1 MSTIHNVV
9 PHKKVSKELFLQ
21 KSLQIENV
29 KCEEKGEGTIY
40 FWMDRLST
48 RGVDITFE
56 QDGIEIRNTI
66 LSNKA
71 DYSLTNNLAD
81 ILVSL
86 FDGSLLNEENGK
98 VDTRFPLYSNGKIEE
113 LEIHDCNLLKTL
125 SLHSTSQGEHGNIAI
140 SGPIRNVH
148 FGKHFFQANSNL
160 NEKRLRDA
168 MLETI
173 VKVNYQIPDYEAGN
187 IMMAKSKNNDEEPKI
202 LKCLTNLSD
211 CIIDKYDYIVF
222 NKDDCKDEL
231 IMITNDILKKI
242 LPAQWELVD
251 EYTIVAP
258 IIPDD
263 DWKLLINRALQYDL
277 FQDFM
282 SDKLD

>member
-1 MSTIHNVV
+1 MSIIHNVV
-9 PHKKVSKELFLQ
+9 PHKKVSKEFFLQ

-29 KCEEKGEGTIY
+29 KYENRGEGTIY
-40 FWMDRLST
+40 FWIDKLST

-71 DYSLTNNLAD
+71 DYFLTNNLAG

-86 FDGSLLNEENGK
+86 FDGFLLNEEDNK
-98 VDTRFPLYSNGKIEE
+98 IDTRFPLYSNEKIKE
-113 LEIHDCNLLKTL
+113 LEIHDSDSLKIL
-125 SLHSTSQGEHGNIAI
+125 SLHSTSQGETGNITI

-148 FGKHFFQANSNL
+148 FGKYFFKTNNNL
-160 NEKRLRDA
+160 NKKRLKDA
-168 MLETI
+168 MLETMI
-173 VKVNYQIPDYEAGN
+173 KVNYQIPDYEAGN
-187 IMMAKSKNNDEEPKI
+187 IMMLESKSHNEKPKI

-222 NKDDCKDEL
+222 NKNDCKDEL
-231 IMITNDILKKI
+231 IMITNDILNKI

-258 IIPDD
+258 MIPND
-263 DWKLLINRALQYDL
+263 DWESLISKALQYDL
-277 FQDFM
+277 FQDFI
-282 SDKLD
+282 DIN